1 MVNIGQPIHAATFIM
16 RMLKW
21 DITLWCNSKNKDNQT
36 LENMITGLESLGN
49 LQTPLNTV
57 LENLADTIAD
67 KVIAKI
73 KAEESNKPKYY
84 TRKELCEILHVTN
97 PTVIEMVKRGEIR
110 EKKIGGRILYD
121 AAEIDEAV
129 KENKIF
135 RYKRRKNDR
144 F

>member
-1 MVNIGQPIHAATFIM
+1 MIEKQSINFAH
-16 RMLKW
+16 
-21 DITLWCNSKNKDNQT
+21 D
-36 LENMITGLESLGN
+36 NMIKGLESLDDI
-49 LQTPLNTV
+49 QTSLNV
-57 LENLADTIAD
+57 MLENLAETIAD
-67 KVIAKI
+67 KVMARI
-73 KAEESNKPKYY
+73 KEEDSSKPKYY
-84 TRKELCEILHVTN
+84 TRKELCGILHVTN

-135 RYKRRKNDR
+135 RYKRRKSDR

>member
-1 MVNIGQPIHAATFIM
+1 
-16 RMLKW
+16 
-21 DITLWCNSKNKDNQT
+21 
-36 LENMITGLESLGN
+36 MITGLESLGN

-129 KENKIF
+129 KEAHQQSLGGYAKSLANLKKKNLISVTPLSCALKDFIF
-135 RYKRRKNDR
+135 ALKLSAKALVDR
-144 F
+144 LTK

>member
-1 MVNIGQPIHAATFIM
+1 
-16 RMLKW
+16 
-21 DITLWCNSKNKDNQT
+21 
-36 LENMITGLESLGN
+36 MITGLESLGDMRG
-49 LQTPLNTV
+49 QLNTM
-57 LENLADTIAD
+57 LENLADAIAE
-67 KVIAKI
+67 KVAAKI
-73 KAEESNKPKYY
+73 KAEDSNKPKYY

-110 EKKIGGRILYD
+110 EKKIGGQILYD

-129 KENKIF
+129 KEKTIF

>member
-1 MVNIGQPIHAATFIM
+1 
-16 RMLKW
+16 
-21 DITLWCNSKNKDNQT
+21 
-36 LENMITGLESLGN
+36 MIKGLETLGDI
-49 LQTPLNTV
+49 QTPLNTV
-57 LENLADTIAD
+57 LENLADAIAE
-67 KVIAKI
+67 KVAAKI
-73 KAEESNKPKYY
+73 KAEDSNKPKYY
-84 TRKELCEILHVTN
+84 TRKDLCEILQVTN

-135 RYKRRKNDR
+135 RYKRRKNDI

>member
-1 MVNIGQPIHAATFIM
+1 MIMLFIAIAA
-16 RMLKW
+16 
-21 DITLWCNSKNKDNQT
+21 
-36 LENMITGLESLGN
+36 LGDFAISAN
-49 LQTPLNTV
+49 
-57 LENLADTIAD
+57 DF
-67 KVIAKI
+67 
-73 KAEESNKPKYY
+73 
-84 TRKELCEILHVTN
+84 CEILYVTN

>member
-1 MVNIGQPIHAATFIM
+1 
-16 RMLKW
+16 
-21 DITLWCNSKNKDNQT
+21 
-36 LENMITGLESLGN
+36 MITGLESLSN

-110 EKKIGGRILYD
+110 EKKMPIYRRERQTGINRIWI
-121 AAEIDEAV
+121 E
-129 KENKIF
+129 KH
-135 RYKRRKNDR
+135 
-144 F
+144 

>member
-1 MVNIGQPIHAATFIM
+1 
-16 RMLKW
+16 
-21 DITLWCNSKNKDNQT
+21 
-36 LENMITGLESLGN
+36 
-49 LQTPLNTV
+49 
-57 LENLADTIAD
+57 
-67 KVIAKI
+67 
-73 KAEESNKPKYY
+73 
-84 TRKELCEILHVTN
+84 VTN

-129 KENKIF
+129 KEKTVF

>member
-1 MVNIGQPIHAATFIM
+1 
-16 RMLKW
+16 
-21 DITLWCNSKNKDNQT
+21 
-36 LENMITGLESLGN
+36 MITGLESLGDMRV
-49 LQTPLNTV
+49 PLNTV
-57 LENLADTIAD
+57 LENFADAIAE
-67 KVIAKI
+67 KVAARI
-73 KAEESNKPKYY
+73 KAEDSNKPKYY

-121 AAEIDEAV
+121 AAEIEEAV
-129 KENKIF
+129 KEKTIF

>member
-1 MVNIGQPIHAATFIM
+1 
-16 RMLKW
+16 
-21 DITLWCNSKNKDNQT
+21 
-36 LENMITGLESLGN
+36 MITGLESLGDMRV
-49 LQTPLNTV
+49 PLNTV
-57 LENLADTIAD
+57 LENLADAIAE
-67 KVIAKI
+67 KVAARI
-73 KAEESNKPKYY
+73 KAEDSNKPKYY

-129 KENKIF
+129 KEKTVF
-135 RYKRRKNDR
+135 RYKRRRNDR

>member
-1 MVNIGQPIHAATFIM
+1 
-16 RMLKW
+16 
-21 DITLWCNSKNKDNQT
+21 
-36 LENMITGLESLGN
+36 MIKGLESLGDI
-49 LQTPLNTV
+49 QTPLNV
-57 LENLADTIAD
+57 MLENLAETIAD
-67 KVIAKI
+67 KVVAARI
-73 KAEESNKPKYY
+73 KEEDSNKPKYY

-129 KENKIF
+129 KEKTIF
-135 RYKRRKNDR
+135 RYKRRKNDI